1 MRLLAGALTCAF
13 GIAAFGLTVSRADAA
28 FSDKLCP
35 EATQYVIALGQ
46 LPPNDPPQRIY
57 DAAHATTA
65 AYDSCA
71 KRHLT
76 DAKIEPGVHYAYTR
90 EAGFAMLEARALVAL
105 NRPSDAK
112 AVVLN
117 AKRLAQDVF
126 EWRRSIDQNGSY
138 ISSSGSDNRPSIYR
152 DAAKD
157 VITAADD
164 MLAKLS
170 AVPAAAPAPA
180 ASAAPAPASSPHR

>member
-1 MRLLAGALTCAF
+1 MRLSAGALTFAF
-13 GIAAFGLTVSRADAA
+13 GVAAFATSAPRADAA
-28 FSDKLCP
+28 FSDALCP
-35 EATQYVIALGQ
+35 EATQYVVALGQ
-46 LPPNDPPQRIY
+46 VPPNDPPQRIY
-57 DAAHATTA
+57 DAARATTA

-71 KRHLT
+71 KRQLA

-90 EAGFAMLEARALVAL
+90 QASFAILEARALVAL

-138 ISSSGSDNRPSIYR
+138 IASSRSNNQPSFYR

-157 VITAADD
+157 VIAAADD

-170 AVPAAAPAPA
+170 AVPPAATAVPAPA
-180 ASAAPAPASSPHR
+180 ATGPHR